1 MLCLNDKKIFSFLAV
16 GWIFFYF
23 SLGFIQYDRTYA
35 TAAELAQSR
44 GHNPERLTLKPSFG
58 NLILWKSIYK
68 YENKFYVDA
77 IRTVQSTMICPGE
90 SIEEFNYEKH
100 LPDLKKD
107 TQQAI
112 DIERFRWFAQDY
124 LGFVDDKNL
133 VVDIRYSNIPNQ
145 VKPMWGLAINL
156 ELEPTKHA
164 AWWTNRTADQNQLNI
179 FKEMLT
185 GSSCNGEKK

>member
-1 MLCLNDKKIFSFLAV
+1 MKSLTLAV
-16 GWIFFYF
+16 PKGRI
-23 SLGFIQYDRTYA
+23 LK
-35 TAAELAQSR
+35 ELLPLFEKAKIIPEKDFLNSASR
-44 GHNPERLTLKPSFG
+44 KLLFKTNLKG
-58 NLILWKSIYK
+58 LNLIKVRS
-68 YENKFYVDA
+68 FDVATFVA
-77 IRTVQSTMICPGE
+77 IGAAQIGVAGDDV
-90 SIEEFNYEKH
+90 IEEFNYEKH

-107 TQQAI
+107 TQQTI

-124 LGFVDDKNL
+124 LGFVDDNNL

-185 GSSCNGEKK
+185 GSSCNGDKK

>member
-1 MLCLNDKKIFSFLAV
+1 MCIR
-16 GWIFFYF
+16 
-23 SLGFIQYDRTYA
+23 DR
-35 TAAELAQSR
+35 
-44 GHNPERLTLKPSFG
+44 
-58 NLILWKSIYK
+58 
-68 YENKFYVDA
+68 
-77 IRTVQSTMICPGE
+77 
-90 SIEEFNYEKH
+90 FNYEKH
-100 LPDLKKD
+100 LPNLNRD
-107 TQQAI
+107 TQQAV

-124 LGFVDDKNL
+124 LGFVDDNNL

-179 FKEMLT
+179 FKEMLN